1 MDISNELVK
10 KVIEQGI
17 QENKMINGKNIRFA
31 LEERKLQLIEEIN
44 NVLKELDE
52 FNLFYFSNTL
62 DEKQNYC
69 EVSLNENGDVYFNF
83 HD

>member
-1 MDISNELVK
+1 MA
-10 KVIEQGI
+10 
-17 QENKMINGKNIRFA
+17 NGKNIRLA

-62 DEKQNYC
+62 DESEIIAKC
-69 EVSLNENGDVYFNF
+69 L
-83 HD
+83 

>member
-1 MDISNELVK
+1 MA
-10 KVIEQGI
+10 
-17 QENKMINGKNIRFA
+17 NGKNIRLA

-69 EVSLNENGDVYFNF
+69 EVFLDKDGNVYFNF

>member
-17 QENKMINGKNIRFA
+17 QENKMTNGKNIRFA

>member
-1 MDISNELVK
+1 MA
-10 KVIEQGI
+10 
-17 QENKMINGKNIRFA
+17 NGKNIRLA

-44 NVLKELDE
+44 NALKELDK

-69 EVSLNENGDVYFNF
+69 EVFLNENGDVYFNF

>member
-1 MDISNELVK
+1 MA
-10 KVIEQGI
+10 
-17 QENKMINGKNIRFA
+17 NGKNIRLA

-44 NVLKELDE
+44 NALKELDK
-52 FNLFYFSNTL
+52 FSLLYFSNAL

>member
-1 MDISNELVK
+1 MA
-10 KVIEQGI
+10 
-17 QENKMINGKNIRFA
+17 NGKNIRLA

-62 DEKQNYC
+62 DESEIIAKCLQIKMAMYILISMTMFYKNYL
-69 EVSLNENGDVYFNF
+69 EGSN
-83 HD
+83 

>member
-1 MDISNELVK
+1 MA
-10 KVIEQGI
+10 
-17 QENKMINGKNIRFA
+17 NGKNIRLA
-31 LEERKLQLIEEIN
+31 LEERKLQLIKEIDN
-44 NVLKELDE
+44 ALKELDK